1 MEEFYLSRDVLC
13 KEWDRETYIVK
24 ANSYEEALKKFIEAN
39 KFDFKDIEN
48 NDIKFKENV
57 PIYETAEYINP
68 KNKASVEI
76 YGNNGTVLWDNY
88 YNINNYGK

>member
-1 MEEFYLSRDVLC
+1 MKKFYLSRNVLV
-13 KEWDRETYIVK
+13 KEWDKETYTVK

-48 NDIKFKENV
+48 NDIEFIENI

-68 KNKASVEI
+68 KNAASVEI
-76 YGNNGTVLWDNY
+76 YDKNNKNLIWDN
-88 YNINNYGK
+88 GRKC

>member
-1 MEEFYLSRDVLC
+1 MKKFYLSRNVLV
-13 KEWDRETYIVK
+13 KEWDKETYTVK

-48 NDIKFKENV
+48 NDIEFIENI

-68 KNKASVEI
+68 ENGASVEI
-76 YGNNGTVLWDNY
+76 YDKNNKNLIWNNGREC
-88 YNINNYGK
+88 

>member
-1 MEEFYLSRDVLC
+1 MKKFYLSRNVLV
-13 KEWDRETYIVK
+13 KEWDKETYTVK

-48 NDIKFKENV
+48 NDIEFIENI

-68 KNKASVEI
+68 KNEASVEI
-76 YGNNGTVLWDNY
+76 YDKNNKNLIWNNGREC
-88 YNINNYGK
+88 

>member
-1 MEEFYLSRDVLC
+1 MKEFYLSRDVLC

-48 NDIKFKENV
+48 EDIIFNENN
-57 PIYETAEYINP
+57 PLYETAKYLNP
-68 KNKASVEI
+68 DEDASVEI
-76 YGNNGTVLWDNY
+76 YNEKGVLIWDNK
-88 YNINNYGK
+88 NNYGE